1 MPVNELCGAI
11 YGILK
16 LMVLNELHT
25 FEFGCLKNL
34 HLSWMSLKFYNNK
47 ILV

>member
-1 MPVNELCGAI
+1 MLVNELCGAI

-25 FEFGCLKNL
+25 FEFACKGGQLQAAAVV
-34 HLSWMSLKFYNNK
+34 WPGED
-47 ILV
+47 